1 VAFGVRN
8 FEDLAAGL
16 AELVRVLRPGGSLL
30 VLEFSRPRGLFAP
43 VLGWWVRMVP
53 PRVGRL
59 LSGDRE
65 AYTYLP
71 ASVSTFPDADLM
83 CEKLTEAGLHKVR
96 ATSLTG
102 GVSSLYE
109 GILPES
115 RERTSDEE
123 E

>member
-1 VAFGVRN
+1 
-8 FEDLAAGL
+8 
-16 AELVRVLRPGGSLL
+16 
-30 VLEFSRPRGLFAP
+30 
-43 VLGWWVRMVP
+43 
-53 PRVGRL
+53 L

-83 CEKLTEAGLHKVR
+83 CEKLTEAGLRKVR

-102 GVSSLYE
+102 GVASLYE
-109 GILPES
+109 GIVPVS

>member
-1 VAFGVRN
+1 
-8 FEDLAAGL
+8 
-16 AELVRVLRPGGSLL
+16 
-30 VLEFSRPRGLFAP
+30 
-43 VLGWWVRMVP
+43 
-53 PRVGRL
+53 
-59 LSGDRE
+59 
-65 AYTYLP
+65 
-71 ASVSTFPDADLM
+71 VSTFPDADLM